1 MQYRHFTLLTPLRP
15 LNDSQPKM
23 PRTLWTVEQAREM
36 GLRSAK
42 RRAELKANPPPTQ
55 AQVIVIDGLP
65 TTTATVDPY
74 IEELM
79 RAQVETL
86 AELRACPMAKD
97 KASLAQALKN
107 LRETYHLATGLA
119 KPGVLKHATKPR
131 QSPAHESPDA
141 PDNAT

>member
-1 MQYRHFTLLTPLRP
+1 MANPNPTH
-15 LNDSQPKM
+15 K
-23 PRTLWTVEQAREM
+23 WTAEEAREA
-36 GLRSAK
+36 GKRSAERK
-42 RRAELKANPPPTQ
+42 AYLKANPPATQ
-55 AQVIVIDGLP
+55 APIFVIDGSP